1 MTETDQTGKRPR
13 GPKPPIPL
21 TVITGFLG
29 AGKTTLLNT
38 LLKDPALADAAV
50 IINEFGEVGLDH
62 LFVEGGEEGI
72 VELSSGC
79 LCCTIR
85 GDLVT
90 TLEDLLRRLDNGR
103 SERLS
108 RVVIETTGLADPAP
122 VLHTVMQH
130 PYLVMRYQLDGVVT
144 LVDAVNGLA
153 TLDAQEEAVKQVA
166 VADRIVLT
174 KTDLAEGAAALDP
187 ASPLRRR
194 IARLNPAA
202 PVILAAN
209 GEASA
214 ARLIGTGLYDP
225 ATKTANV
232 ARWLNEEAYRDGH
245 SHGHGHGHSHG
256 HSHGHHHHDHHDHG
270 HHDHGHHDHGHDVN
284 RHGDSIRAFSL
295 STDRPIPAAA
305 LEMFLDLLRSAHGPK
320 LLRMKGVVQLA
331 EDPDR
336 PVVLHG
342 VQHVFHP
349 PATLPAWPDADH
361 RSRLVFITRDLPE
374 TFVRKLFDAFTGTPS
389 TDTPDAAALS
399 DNPLAIRGFSGSFR

>member
-1 MTETDQTGKRPR
+1 M
-13 GPKPPIPL
+13 

-29 AGKTTLLNT
+29 AGKTTLLNA
-38 LLKDPALADAAV
+38 LLKDPALSDAAV

-62 LFVEGGEEGI
+62 LFVEGSEEGI

-122 VLHTVMQH
+122 VLHTIMQH

-144 LVDAVNGLA
+144 LVDAANGLA

-166 VADRIVLT
+166 MADRIVLT
-174 KTDLAEGAAALDP
+174 KTDLPQGAASRDAGSAL
-187 ASPLRRR
+187 RKR
-194 IARLNPAA
+194 IARLNPGAQVLIAA
-202 PVILAAN
+202 E
-209 GEASA
+209 GEAGA
-214 ARLIGTGLYDP
+214 AALIGTGLYDP
-225 ATKTANV
+225 ATKTADV
-232 ARWLNEEAYRDGH
+232 ARWLNEEAYRDDHQHGHDHGHHH
-245 SHGHGHGHSHG
+245 SHGHDD
-256 HSHGHHHHDHHDHG
+256 HHHDHHHHG
-270 HHDHGHHDHGHDVN
+270 HGHDVN
-284 RHGDSIRAFSL
+284 RHGDDIRAFSL
-295 STDRPIPAAA
+295 STDRPIPAGA

-320 LLRMKGVVQLA
+320 LLRMKGIVRIA
-331 EDPDR
+331 EDPER

-349 PATLPAWPDADH
+349 PATLAAWPDAD
-361 RSRLVFITRDLPE
+361 RRTRLVFITRDLPE
-374 TFVRKLFDAFTGTPS
+374 GFVRRLFDAFTGTPA
-389 TDTPDAAALS
+389 TDTPDAAAMT
-399 DNPLAIRGFSGSFR
+399 DNPLAITGFRGSFR

>member
-1 MTETDQTGKRPR
+1 MILSEVHVSETTSAQKPAR

-29 AGKTTLLNT
+29 AGKTTLLNR
-38 LLKDPALADAAV
+38 LLVDPALSDAAV

-72 VELSSGC
+72 IELSSGC

-90 TLEDLLRRLDNGR
+90 TLENLLRRLDNGR
-103 SERLS
+103 TERLS

-144 LVDAVNGLA
+144 LVDAVNGLG
-153 TLDAQEEAVKQVA
+153 TLETQEEAVKQIA

-174 KTDLAEGAAALDP
+174 KTDLDDGAAALDP

-194 IARLNPAA
+194 IAALNPAA
-202 PVILAAN
+202 PVLIAAE
-209 GEASA
+209 GEADA
-214 ARLIGTGLYDP
+214 AHLIGTGLYDP
-225 ATKTANV
+225 ATKTADV
-232 ARWLNEEAYRDGH
+232 ARWLNAEAYG
-245 SHGHGHGHSHG
+245 G
-256 HSHGHHHHDHHDHG
+256 DHAHNGHDHG
-270 HHDHGHHDHGHDVN
+270 HDHDHNNEHAHHDHSHDVN
-284 RHGDSIRAFSL
+284 RHGDGIRAFSL
-295 STDRPIPAAA
+295 TSDKAISAGA
-305 LEMFLDLLRSAHGPK
+305 LDMFLDLLRSAHGPK
-320 LLRMKGVVQLA
+320 LLRMKGIVKLA
-331 EDPDR
+331 EDPER

-349 PATLPAWPDADH
+349 PATLPKWPDADH
-361 RSRLVFITRDLPE
+361 RTRLVFITRDLPE
-374 TFVRKLFDAFTGTPS
+374 GFVQRMFDAFTGGVS
-389 TDTPDAAALS
+389 SDTPDKAAIS
-399 DNPLAIRGFSGSFR
+399 DNPLAITGFSGRFS